1 MSSARDPPAKSPKF
15 EASIVP
21 IYTTP
26 PKRHSCRGPGAAD
39 EFESQYSSESLRC
52 IAPLQYRSLQD
63 SANKKYL
70 SAPGVVQHLI
80 KQGLIDVVC

>member
-1 MSSARDPPAKSPKF
+1 MSLARAKSPKF

-21 IYTTP
+21 IYTTGAR
-26 PKRHSCRGPGAAD
+26 KHNCGGGEGAGDESHSPSEPVRG
-39 EFESQYSSESLRC
+39 
-52 IAPLQYRSLQD
+52 IAPLHYRALQD

-80 KQGLIDVVC
+80 KQGFIDVVC